1 MSEQIT
7 SFPGKMSAP
16 AGSAAAEAAA
26 DGEALG
32 DAAAVG
38 AADADA
44 AADGAALGAAD
55 ALGVGVAALEQALT
69 TTSAVVMREPSAHR
83 RMRSLLL

>member
-1 MSEQIT
+1 MSEQKT
-7 SFPGKMSAP
+7 SLP
-16 AGSAAAEAAA
+16 AAVMLAGTWMAAA
-26 DGEALG
+26 DGAALA
-32 DAAAVG
+32 DATVDG

-55 ALGVGVAALEQALT
+55 ALGLGVAALEQALT